1 MGHPLF
7 QRHEQLCISTSE
19 CMRVHA
25 FARSKIIKNALKLI
39 FLCEPYMSLLY
50 AWWKKYVLNNFIVF
64 DHANA
69 CIRWS
74 KYTTN
79 NVNYKWVFSFRGII
93 DMSACTQCG
102 EAKNS
107 CFCWVTQK
115 IHFKYQH
122 CHNELNRKIHQFH
135 FKSQQFNSKII
146 LML

>member
-19 CMRVHA
+19 CMLVHA
-25 FARSKIIKNALKLI
+25 FARSKTIKNSLKLI
-39 FLCEPYMSLLY
+39 FICEPYMSLLY

-102 EAKNS
+102 E
-107 CFCWVTQK
+107 QK
-115 IHFKYQH
+115 ILVFVEFHKKYI
-122 CHNELNRKIHQFH
+122 LNINTVTMNLIQRHI
-135 FKSQQFNSKII
+135 NSI
-146 LML
+146 LKVNSSIQK